1 MILKLL
7 DDDEKKV
14 IKFVLHDIKKGNEYE
29 FLFDI
34 DFYGNIR
41 IYVDTYYFP
50 EDDNLIEHTPRYDT
64 KLSDDC
70 IKNIK
75 NYCKDVIDK
84 KTISSYDYDNE
95 KTFFDDLIIELCD
108 PLFKIIEGYKVM
120 ENKNNIDSE
129 KIISKHE
136 DNKFDNKINEL
147 SAEISLLKLQ
157 NRILTEYNANN
168 KSKFEIFDNIF
179 RGKRVYEY
187 FGRKNTILIYLST
200 DNKVNIFVAY
210 LEENNVKLSHVNNG
224 IIKDVCYVEGV
235 KNKHLE
241 IFLTSGPI
249 KLYYDDDEVMS
260 NFSKLKDL
268 CK

>member
-34 DFYGNIR
+34 DFFGNIR

-50 EDDNLIEHTPRYDT
+50 VDDKIIEYAPRYHT

-75 NYCKDVIDK
+75 NYCKDVINQK
-84 KTISSYDYDNE
+84 LISSYDYENE

-120 ENKNNIDSE
+120 ENKNNVTDETIV
-129 KIISKHE
+129 SKEE
-136 DNKFDNKINEL
+136 DDKFNDKINEL
-147 SAEISLLKLQ
+147 LAEISLLKLQ

-168 KSKFEIFDNIF
+168 NSKFEIFDNIF
-179 RGKRVYEY
+179 KGKRIYEY
-187 FGRKNTILIYLST
+187 FGRKNTILIYLSA
-200 DNKVNIFVAY
+200 DNKVDIFVAY
-210 LEENNVKLSHVNNG
+210 LEENNVKLSHVSNG

-235 KNKHLE
+235 KSKHLE
-241 IFLTSGPI
+241 IYLTSGPI
-249 KLYYDDDEVMS
+249 KLYYDDAEVMS